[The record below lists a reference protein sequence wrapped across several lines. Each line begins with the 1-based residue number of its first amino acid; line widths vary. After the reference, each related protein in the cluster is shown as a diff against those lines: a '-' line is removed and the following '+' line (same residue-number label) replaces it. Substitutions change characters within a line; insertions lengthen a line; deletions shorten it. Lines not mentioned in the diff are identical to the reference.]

1 MKPVSLMMVKNLLSI
16 FIKKFS
22 DCFRFGISFR
32 KIFFDV
38 LWQVLVVDNLRRPEQ
53 GSAFDPDDVTVLEV
67 VAHFKARQSKLGQV
81 IIDLGFTTVAN
92 YLYFINFLQNVSGL
106 IKNFQMDGN
115 GLVVEEQLRLVLK
128 KI

>member
-92 YLYFINFLQNVSGL
+92 YLYFINFE
-106 IKNFQMDGN
+106 I
-115 GLVVEEQLRLVLK
+115 QL
-128 KI
+128 